1 MSINQWGPATWD
13 LFHTLAS
20 KINETDYTTIG
31 LELFAHIKN
40 ICGYLP
46 CPECSQH
53 ARTNLGSVNMGR
65 LKTKEDLINVL
76 YIFHNSV
83 NKRKNK
89 PLYNFSELE
98 KYKDMNVINVC
109 NTFFLNYKT
118 PGNMKLMAE
127 SFQRKIIVDRFIAWM
142 KINYKSFM

>member
-1 MSINQWGPATWD
+1 MSINQWGPVTWD

-53 ARTNLGSVNMGR
+53 ARTNLGSVIIDK

-98 KYKDMNVINVC
+98 KYKNMNVFNVC
-109 NTFFLNYKT
+109 NKFFSNYKT
-118 PGNMKLMAE
+118 PGNMRLIAE
-127 SFQRKIIVDRFIAWM
+127 SFQRKLIVERFIAWM